1 LSSFHVSRILLI
13 NKERFPKWFPIVEF
27 AEISR
32 KLAEKREPAMYG
44 SELKMVPAS
53 VLFSKEEA
61 SEALKNAEK
70 IYSLCLKLLK
80 NLKDNV

>member
-1 LSSFHVSRILLI
+1 
-13 NKERFPKWFPIVEF
+13 
-27 AEISR
+27 
-32 KLAEKREPAMYG
+32 MYG
-44 SELKMVPAS
+44 NELKMVPAS